1 MSNGRLQADLRHRA
15 GVRWGGSCFQRF
27 DRPAGGQPASVT
39 RSRGVTSSK
48 HPEQASPDLVRH
60 VLTTSVNTLLNATA
74 GGLTEPDTGIGQGP
88 RQETVGRPHLFGQ
101 GLHLCRRQDR
111 RLDVW
116 QAGERDPHAR
126 I

>member
-15 GVRWGGSCFQRF
+15 GVRWGGSCFQ
-27 DRPAGGQPASVT
+27 
-39 RSRGVTSSK
+39 VTSSK

-74 GGLTEPDTGIGQGP
+74 GGLTEPDTGMGQGP